1 MPMKFSDCAKNYS
14 LGAKYRIGDES
25 NIVNPHVDFAAGQ
38 RLVLA
43 FR

>member
-1 MPMKFSDCAKNYS
+1 MKFSDWAKNYS

-25 NIVNPHVDFAAGQ
+25 NIVNPPLDFLAGQ